1 MPQVKFARHLAA
13 ECVPEWREA
22 YVDYKRLKKVLSAV
36 RDGVD
41 DFGSGR
47 SSQGAG
53 GARGGSTASSE
64 GSVRSVTVG
73 GVRALLHRTRERARA
88 GDSDAAMSPV
98 SANARPGTERPRRR
112 GHPRGAEGLID
123 VRWSAP
129 GRDGA
134 PQVRPA
140 LLNA

>member
-1 MPQVKFARHLAA
+1 M
-13 ECVPEWREA
+13 
-22 YVDYKRLKKVLSAV
+22 DYKRLKKVLSAV

-47 SSQGAG
+47 SSDG
-53 GARGGSTASSE
+53 GGGGRGGSAASSE
-64 GSVRSVTVG
+64 GSVRNVTVG
-73 GVRALLHRTRERARA
+73 GVRALLARTRERARA
-88 GDSDAAMSPV
+88 GESDAGMSPAS
-98 SANARPGTERPRRR
+98 SAQRAGTERLRKRS
-112 GHPRGAEGLID
+112 HPRGAEGLIA

-134 PQVRPA
+134 PQVRHA